1 MEHTKAPEFDPA
13 RPLRSGLAVTRA
25 VLLSPKSFYANFS
38 TSGPLKEPI
47 LFVLFV
53 SAVSAVLRLAIVFIF
68 STGSVGEAAIS
79 LLEALAFVALSPGI
93 IAALAAVYL
102 LSIRAFVKREAD
114 FQEAYRMLAY
124 AYAAMIL
131 FWVPII
137 QAFAFTYAFLV
148 LMMLGV
154 RSVYGTSTTT
164 ALVTTFVG
172 YVPAGILF
180 VFLQLAV
187 TGLAFGPAAR

>member
-1 MEHTKAPEFDPA
+1 MEHTKAPEFDPT
-13 RPLRSGLAVTRA
+13 RPLHSGLAVTRA

-38 TSGPLKEPI
+38 ASGPLKEPI
-47 LFVLFV
+47 LFVLLV
-53 SAVSAVLRLAIVFIF
+53 SAVSAVLRLALVFIF
-68 STGSVGEAAIS
+68 STSSVGEAGIS
-79 LLEALAFVALSPGI
+79 LLEALVFVAISPGI
-93 IAALAAVYL
+93 VALLAGVYM
-102 LSIRAFVKREAD
+102 LSLRTFIKRETD
-114 FQEAYRMLAY
+114 FQEAYRLLAY

-131 FWVPII
+131 FWVPVV

-148 LMMLGV
+148 LMTLGV
-154 RSVYGTSTTT
+154 RSVYGTSMTT

-172 YVPAGILF
+172 YIPAGILF